1 MFEVKII
8 LGENSYPLKI
18 SRKIVSDAQDYFNKL
33 DDDMNKGWKMSK
45 SWVDNPNQ
53 VQRCQ
58 IVADRLFTSVHL
70 GKKETAILM
79 AAYILNQMPDV
90 KTIDIDTTGNMEDT
104 IFLKE

>member
-1 MFEVKII
+1 MLELKNPKIAVPVVLFAGI
-8 LGENSYPLKI
+8 LWSFGPLVV
-18 SRKIVSDAQDYFNKL
+18 RY
-33 DDDMNKGWKMSK
+33 M
-45 SWVDNPNQ
+45 DNPNQ

-104 IFLKE
+104 IFLKD

>member
-18 SRKIVSDAQDYFNKL
+18 RSKIVSDAQDYFNKL
-33 DDDMNKGWKMSK
+33 DADMNKGWKMSK

-70 GKKETAILM
+70 GKKAFIEKYGTEQQLEKNMRERIEEWEIIQA
-79 AAYILNQMPDV
+79 
-90 KTIDIDTTGNMEDT
+90 DI
-104 IFLKE
+104 F